1 MHETAIVESA
11 LDLIFEKAEEHC
23 LTKINRITAKVGQL
37 SGALPEALEFAFECL
52 SKGTITEGAEFVID
66 RIEAAAECLRCGV
79 SFPVQHV
86 HSVCPQCGGIA
97 DKLLTG
103 YELYI
108 DTIEGD

>member
-11 LDLIFEKAEEHC
+11 LDLIFEKAEEHH
-23 LTKINRITAKVGQL
+23 LQKINRITAKVGRL

-52 SKGTITEGAEFVID
+52 SKGTITEGAEFVIE
-66 RIEAAAECLRCGV
+66 RIEATAECGPCGI
-79 SFPVQHV
+79 SFPVMHV
-86 HSVCPQCGGIA
+86 HTVCPQCGGI
-97 DKLLTG
+97 DNKLLTG